1 LTDLDLRKNRL
12 LEVRN
17 VHRLPQLQHLNL
29 GKCLL
34 LLHHIWLTNTDDNE
48 LDEFPLSD
56 MPPESCKHLRSLRVC
71 RNGMTALDVDGH
83 FPRLEA
89 LYVDGNSL
97 THVNGLEHLHRLR
110 TFSAREQMLGTN
122 SDAETCVT
130 NLVKNTDVH
139 NLYISLNP
147 AYTLGV
153 TQHLLNL
160 QRLELASMGLKEL
173 PDNFGQLTPN
183 IRSVNLN
190 FNSLKDLR
198 PLLNIKRLSELLL
211 AGNKVERL
219 RQNAMVLGKFP
230 SLSKLDWR
238 DNPVTLR
245 FYASASENRVMSLRR
260 NPDDEQLT
268 DRFVLPCGD
277 LEADEQHQ
285 TRLDYETR
293 IRRRVTEMML
303 ANMCRDLRELDGLP
317 FEKSRVLVKDDVWE
331 RLTMLGVIRRK
342 QPEQTDEENY

>member
-1 LTDLDLRKNRL
+1 
-12 LEVRN
+12 
-17 VHRLPQLQHLNL
+17 
-29 GKCLL
+29 
-34 LLHHIWLTNTDDNE
+34 
-48 LDEFPLSD
+48 
-56 MPPESCKHLRSLRVC
+56 
-71 RNGMTALDVDGH
+71 MTSLDVDGH

-97 THVNGLEHLHRLR
+97 SHIKGLEHLRRLR
-110 TFSAREQMLGTN
+110 TFSAREQML
-122 SDAETCVT
+122 ETDSGVESCVS
-130 NLVKNTDVH
+130 NLVENTDVH

-147 AYTLGV
+147 AYSLGI

-183 IRSVNLN
+183 IRTLNLN
-190 FNSLKDLR
+190 FNSLQDLR

-211 AGNKVERL
+211 AGNKIDRL
-219 RQNAMVLGKFP
+219 RQNAMVLGKFT

-260 NPDDEQLT
+260 KPDDEQLS
-268 DRFVLPCGD
+268 DRFVLPRGD
-277 LEADEQHQ
+277 IEADEQHQ
-285 TRLDYETR
+285 ARLDYETR

-303 ANMCRDLRELDGLP
+303 ANLCRELRELDGLS
-317 FEKSRVLVKDDVWE
+317 FEKARVLVKDDVWE

-342 QPEQTDEENY
+342 QSEKTNDDESD